1 MNREDFPI
9 LNNDIVYLDSGA
21 TTLKPKCVIDSVVD
35 YYSNYSANA
44 HRGDYDISLRV
55 NMVYEGVRGKVKDFI
70 NASLC
75 EEIIFTK
82 GTTESLNMVIFG
94 YMAKYLK
101 SGDEV
106 LISKS
111 EHASNILP
119 WMILKEKIGIEVNY
133 IDLDENHS
141 LKVDNVKK
149 SISSKT
155 KVISL
160 AHITNVIGDVR
171 DIDAI
176 GEICKENNILFVVDG
191 AQSVGH
197 RKIDV
202 IKSNISFL
210 AFSAHKMLG
219 PTGVGVLYGRKELLE
234 DMDVLEFGGG
244 MNTFF
249 ESDCSYELKE
259 LPWKFEAGTQ
269 NIAGVIGLG
278 SAIDYL
284 NSVGLDNIHEHEVE
298 LKKYAISEIEKIPN
312 INLYN
317 KDSDSGIIVF
327 NINNVFSQDTAV
339 FLNRFNICVRSG
351 NHCAKLL
358 KDEIGITNTCR
369 ASLYI
374 YNTKSDI
381 DKLVEALKRQ
391 DEVYDNII

>member
-9 LNNDIVYLDSGA
+9 LKNNIVYLDSGA

-55 NMVYEGVRGKVKDFI
+55 NMAYEGVRGKVKDFI

-82 GTTESLNMVIFG
+82 GTTESLNMVVFG

-141 LKVDNVKK
+141 LKVDSVKK

-259 LPWKFEAGTQ
+259 LPWKLEAGTQ

-284 NSVGLDNIHEHEVE
+284 NSVSLDNIHEHEVE

-391 DEVYDNII
+391 DEVYDNLI

>member
-55 NMVYEGVRGKVKDFI
+55 NMVYEGVRGKAKDFI

>member
-149 SISSKT
+149 RISSKT

-374 YNTKSDI
+374 YNTKSDV

>member
-35 YYSNYSANA
+35 YYYNYSANA

-191 AQSVGH
+191 AQSIGH

>member
-133 IDLDENHS
+133 IDLEENHS

>member
-9 LNNDIVYLDSGA
+9 QKKDIVYLDSGA
-21 TTLKPKCVIDSVVD
+21 TTLKPSCVIDSGVD

-55 NMVYEGVRGKVKDFI
+55 NIEYEGVRAKVKDFI

-149 SISSKT
+149 SVSSKT

-259 LPWKFEAGTQ
+259 LPWKLEAGTQ

-298 LKKYAISEIEKIPN
+298 LKKYAISEIEKIPK

-374 YNTKSDI
+374 YKTKSDI

>member
-234 DMDVLEFGGG
+234 DMEVLEFGGG

-298 LKKYAISEIEKIPN
+298 LRKYAISEIEKIPN

>member
-9 LNNDIVYLDSGA
+9 LKKDIVYLDSGA
-21 TTLKPKCVIDSVVD
+21 TTLKPSCVIDSVVD

-55 NMVYEGVRGKVKDFI
+55 NIEYEGVRAKVKDFI

-149 SISSKT
+149 SVSSKT

-259 LPWKFEAGTQ
+259 LPWKLEAGTQ

-284 NSVGLDNIHEHEVE
+284 NSVSLDNIHEHEVE

-312 INLYN
+312 IYLYN

>member
-9 LNNDIVYLDSGA
+9 LKKDIVYLDSGA
-21 TTLKPKCVIDSVVD
+21 TTLKPSCVIDSVVD

-55 NMVYEGVRGKVKDFI
+55 NIEYEGVRAKVKDFI

-149 SISSKT
+149 SVSSKT

-259 LPWKFEAGTQ
+259 LPWKLEAGTQ

>member
-176 GEICKENNILFVVDG
+176 GEICKENNILFIVDG